1 MACGAGGVLQKLQ
14 RIPPAELGLG
24 FAGCGVVPVLD
35 QEGLVR
41 WLVQDIDA
49 LIEVAGKESFRA
61 GLIGKARDV
70 VRAKLTPRI
79 SELVPPR

>member
-1 MACGAGGVLQKLQ
+1 M
-14 RIPPAELGLG
+14 
-24 FAGCGVVPVLD
+24 VPVLD